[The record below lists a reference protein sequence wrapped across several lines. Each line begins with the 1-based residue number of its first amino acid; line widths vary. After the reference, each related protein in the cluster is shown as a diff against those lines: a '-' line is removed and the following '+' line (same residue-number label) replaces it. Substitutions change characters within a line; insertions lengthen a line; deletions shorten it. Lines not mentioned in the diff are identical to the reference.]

1 MLPRGG
7 ERTVAG
13 RPSSGGA
20 VSGQGQEAGCE
31 CAMSLTGRST
41 VGSSQGGQS
50 RETQVQ
56 ARPASREVS
65 EFNAGSSRLS

>member
-1 MLPRGG
+1 M
-7 ERTVAG
+7 
-13 RPSSGGA
+13 
-20 VSGQGQEAGCE
+20 SGQGQEAGCE

-56 ARPASREVS
+56 ARPTSREVS